1 MIQQKFLK
9 KEIFKSIK
17 MKILQIISQ
26 RKMKL
31 ILGLLLFTF
40 ATLAIAGGNPYIS
53 NAHQGSDGS
62 NRRDGSNKNTYDSQ
76 YGKKNQNDYLDQNQH
91 QNFYNQ
97 DRNDR
102 EAANNYRQNNNV
114 AEKDYKKRNIH
125 ANEVDDTD
133 AGKYK
138 LKFNKDHQNKN
149 ERFKNTKYQDNV
161 NDLYST
167 DNDHVNK
174 YSKRNHQ
181 KSNDAKNSYA
191 DHAEADD
198 NVHEDQGIGQYGGY
212 GKNHGGARNGSSK
225 KHQQRHKFGNNALH
239 NNENDYDENALNS
252 AKKISLNKIRRG
264 VAFEDTKAAND
275 ANKDSLYF
283 DTKNEHISRRNGKYY
298 NDDAVDSHNKYGNSN
313 VDKNNYKRENY
324 NKVNAA
330 NQGKKNQRNSHRNE
344 NNSLQHG
351 FQNNDHRQK
360 AIERNEGFGGYDH
373 SGYGDDDYFNYR
385 QQPGYGYFGH

>member
-1 MIQQKFLK
+1 MIHQIFLK

-17 MKILQIISQ
+17 MKILQINSQ

-40 ATLAIAGGNPYIS
+40 ATLAFAGGNPYIS
-53 NAHQGSDGS
+53 NAHQGSDGY

-91 QNFYNQ
+91 TNYYNQ

-102 EAANNYRQNNNV
+102 EAAENYRQKNNV
-114 AEKDYKKRNIH
+114 AENDYKKRNIH

-149 ERFKNTKYQDNV
+149 DRFKNTKYQDNV

-181 KSNDAKNSYA
+181 KNNAAKNSYA
-191 DHAEADD
+191 DHSEAEMIMYTKIKELD
-198 NVHEDQGIGQYGGY
+198 NTEVTESITGEQEMDPSRSI
-212 GKNHGGARNGSSK
+212 
-225 KHQQRHKFGNNALH
+225 NNV
-239 NNENDYDENALNS
+239 
-252 AKKISLNKIRRG
+252 ISLETTQSTTMKTIMM
-264 VAFEDTKAAND
+264 KM
-275 ANKDSLYF
+275 
-283 DTKNEHISRRNGKYY
+283 H
-298 NDDAVDSHNKYGNSN
+298 
-313 VDKNNYKRENY
+313 
-324 NKVNAA
+324 
-330 NQGKKNQRNSHRNE
+330 
-344 NNSLQHG
+344 
-351 FQNNDHRQK
+351 
-360 AIERNEGFGGYDH
+360 
-373 SGYGDDDYFNYR
+373 
-385 QQPGYGYFGH
+385 